1 MRLTYFIILTL
12 WVQAFLAVPI
22 QTSNPGRFLQSTVPT
37 NGPRCVKSFTQ
48 KPVSILVIGDP
59 IPSDAQLPKQD
70 IKDGQ
75 SIQFWLRIGPL
86 NKPLTPI
93 AAIRLSDSTN
103 YTETLVMSLDRI
115 TATFNFSL
123 YTTKAEDPIATSA
136 VPTKYNPRKWLL
148 IGIKKTS
155 QNEIFPT
162 VFGKILPGAEN
173 LLKLSDLNEVSTIE
187 FAGGKMDPNFDKLS
201 SALEA
206 KFFGLTVS
214 AKNTNDFYLNSP
226 MVYLDFRKNDLWKFG
241 MIKNQDNT
249 NFSQDAHWV
258 YITAKTNTLSKFSDS
273 ASFPDH
279 PGMAYVS
286 VQPKAPVDLD
296 LLGPAK
302 NNLYIYADLIMRNNS
317 DFFALLDTQK
327 SVQ

>member
-1 MRLTYFIILTL
+1 MRLTHFIILTL

-22 QTSNPGRFLQSTVPT
+22 QTSNPGRFLQSIVPT
-37 NGPRCVKSFTQ
+37 NGPRCEKSFPQ

-59 IPSDAQLPKQD
+59 IPSDAQLPKQA
-70 IKDGQ
+70 IQDGQ

-93 AAIRLSDSTN
+93 AAMRLSDSTN
-103 YTETLVMSLDRI
+103 YTETLMMSLDRI

-123 YTTKAEDPIATSA
+123 YMTKAEDPIATIA

-148 IGIKKTS
+148 IGIKKMS

-187 FAGGKMDPNFDKLS
+187 FAGGKSDPNFDKLS

-214 AKNTNDFYLNSP
+214 DQNINVFYLNSP

-241 MIKNQDNT
+241 MIKNQENT

-273 ASFPDH
+273 ASFPDY

-317 DFFALLDTQK
+317 DFFALLDTEK

>member
-1 MRLTYFIILTL
+1 MRLTHFITLTFYVL
-12 WVQAFLAVPI
+12 AFLAVPF
-22 QTSNPGRFLQSTVPT
+22 QTSNPARFLQSAIPI
-37 NGPRCVKSFTQ
+37 NGARCEKSFAQ
-48 KPVSILVIGDP
+48 KPVSILVMGDQ
-59 IPSDAQLPKQD
+59 IPLDAQLPTQE
-70 IKDGQ
+70 IQDGQ

-103 YTETLVMSLDRI
+103 YMETLVMSLDRI

-123 YTTKAEDPIATSA
+123 YTTKAEDPIAISA
-136 VPTKYNPRKWLL
+136 VPSKYNPRKWLL
-148 IGIKKTS
+148 IGLKKTS

-187 FAGGKMDPNFDKLS
+187 FAGGKSDPNFSNLS
-201 SALEA
+201 SSLEA

-214 AKNTNDFYLNSP
+214 DKNPNDFYLNSP
-226 MVYLDFRKNDLWKFG
+226 NTFLDFRKNDLWKFG

-249 NFSQDAHWV
+249 NYSQDAHWV

-273 ASFPDH
+273 ASFPDY

-317 DFFALLDTQK
+317 DFFALLDTKK